1 MRKTLLSKTFFT
13 AAVLALAVIF
23 SSFQPEGKYTIT
35 GHFSELPD
43 GTVMEMIPAGT
54 HKDEKPVGTAIVK
67 SGQFTFTGSVDGPRY
82 FFVKIADGGYSGFSL
97 MVENAAIS
105 VTGKAAPGKGGKGLT
120 FSDIQVKGSQSHA
133 AYEEKSS
140 LRSRLNVLYE
150 AYHERGKAV
159 TDELTAARNAKDT
172 VLQKKIMTSDAWK
185 QFEKEEHE
193 FFQTVGNAIDSLVIA
208 NKDTWWGPFLLLNN
222 FSYLTPE
229 QKPLFEQFSKEA
241 KESYYGQAVYANLY
255 PKSYIGQK
263 APSLAFAD
271 VNKQPVSFAS
281 IAKGKKYVVVD
292 FWASWCAP
300 CRKAVPALK
309 AFYTEN
315 SKDVEIISVSID
327 KKDTDWTKADKE
339 ENFPWHSYLDR
350 QGLANAY
357 QVKAIPAMFLLDAK
371 GIVVAENVTLD
382 QIREKIK

>member
-1 MRKTLLSKTFFT
+1 MRKTLLSKSFFT
-13 AAVLALAVIF
+13 AAILAFAVIF
-23 SSFQPEGKYTIT
+23 SSFQDKGKYTIT

-43 GTVMEMIPAGT
+43 GTVMELIPSGT
-54 HKDEKPVGTAIVK
+54 HKEEKPVASAIVK

-82 FFVKIADGGYSGFSL
+82 FFVKIADGGYSGFNL
-97 MVENAAIS
+97 MVENAEIS
-105 VTGKAAPGKGGKGLT
+105 VTGKAAPNKDGKGRAFTG
-120 FSDIQVKGSQSHA
+120 IQVKGSQTHA
-133 AYEEKSS
+133 EYEEKSS
-140 LRSRLNVLYE
+140 LRGRLEVLYN

-159 TDELTAARNAKDT
+159 TDEMGAARKAKDT
-172 VLQKKIMTSDAWK
+172 ARQREIMATDAWK
-185 QFEKEEHE
+185 QFEKEEHV
-193 FFQTVGNAIDSLVIA
+193 FFKTVGDSINALITA
-208 NKDTWWGPFLLLNN
+208 NKDTWWGPFLMLTN
-222 FSYLTPE
+222 FSYFTPE

-241 KESYYGQAVYANLY
+241 KESYYGQVVYADLY
-255 PKSYIGQK
+255 PKSYIGEK

-281 IAKGKKYVVVD
+281 LAKGKKYVVVD
-292 FWASWCAP
+292 FWASWCGP
-300 CRKAVPALK
+300 CRRAVPALK
-309 AFYTEN
+309 AFYAEN

-327 KKDTDWTKADKE
+327 KKDADWTKADKE

-350 QGLANAY
+350 QGLAEAY